1 MKKLLTLLLCCA
13 RLSLSVLAACA
24 YRTPEGDGASIPS
37 ADKNDAAEEASDLSP
52 SRAASS
58 DVSRAEAGV
67 TDGGES
73 APGEAVPDTPEALLL
88 SRLGPHNFGARTF
101 RIYAIDEG
109 GVYARA
115 QFDAGETIP
124 GTVSAAVAERNACIG
139 ELFNCELETTYAED
153 CATYFENVCTELL
166 AGIMEFDILAADA
179 AMMGKLT
186 ANGMLYDLTEIENAY
201 LSLDA
206 PYWDQQ
212 MIAGQSLGGRLFCIT
227 GDAVLTDDEQT
238 GVLFYNRALLAESTD
253 EDPRALAEAGEWTL
267 DALARLCRDAA
278 TAGKAGILCREY
290 AAADFMTALG
300 ADTVQ
305 KDDAD
310 LAVPT
315 DASALTQ
322 AFRGV
327 FELLYDNA
335 AEVEFRDNS
344 QPLLECGSENLSA
357 AALTRFYDGG
367 VAFLACAFGDL
378 DAAEASQ
385 MELGLLPLPKADADG
400 CHRTPA
406 DVHGFTMLALPLSD
420 APWELSDLT
429 VVLEAAALYNSEY
442 VTPVYR
448 DETLRR
454 YGLND
459 EADRELL
466 ELIQSTRAAD
476 LGAVYRYEMP
486 KAYRCAYFAAESG
499 KNGPIESMGDVEPNP
514 PDPIATGVDNMSV
527 FAEMIA
533 NDLNYYIDRYD
544 NP

>member
-1 MKKLLTLLLCCA
+1 MKKLLALLLCCA
-13 RLSLSVLAACA
+13 LLSLSVLAACA
-24 YRTPEGDGASIPS
+24 YRTPEGDGASTPS
-37 ADKNDAAEEASDLSP
+37 VNKNDAAEEASDLSP
-52 SRAASS
+52 SSAASS

-88 SRLGPHNFGARTF
+88 SHLGPHDFGARTF

-115 QFDAGETIP
+115 QFDAGETMP

-153 CATYFENVCTELL
+153 CTTYFENVRAEML
-166 AGIMEFDILAADA
+166 AGIMESTILAAGA
-179 AMMGKLT
+179 SMMGELT
-186 ANGMLYDLTEIENAY
+186 ANGMLYDLTEVESSY

-238 GVLFYNRALLAESTD
+238 CVLFYNRALLAESTD

-278 TAGKAGILCREY
+278 AAGKTGILCREY
-290 AAADFMTALG
+290 AASDFMTALG

-315 DASALTQ
+315 DASVLTQ

-327 FELLYDNA
+327 FDLLYSDA
-335 AEVEFRDNS
+335 AEVEFQDDSR
-344 QPLLECGSENLSA
+344 PLFECGFEDLSA
-357 AALTRFYDGG
+357 AAFTRFYDGG

-378 DAAEASQ
+378 DAASASQ

-400 CHRTPA
+400 SHRTPA
-406 DVHGFTMLALPLSD
+406 DVHGFTMLALPLGN
-420 APWELSDLT
+420 APWDLSDLT

-454 YGLND
+454 YGLTD
-459 EADRELL
+459 EADRELFD
-466 ELIQSTRAAD
+466 LIQSTRAAD
-476 LGAVYRYEMP
+476 LGVVYRYDLP
-486 KAYRCAYFAAESG
+486 LSFRYAYIAAEDG

-514 PDPIATGVDNMSV
+514 PDPIATGVENMAA

-544 NP
+544 IP